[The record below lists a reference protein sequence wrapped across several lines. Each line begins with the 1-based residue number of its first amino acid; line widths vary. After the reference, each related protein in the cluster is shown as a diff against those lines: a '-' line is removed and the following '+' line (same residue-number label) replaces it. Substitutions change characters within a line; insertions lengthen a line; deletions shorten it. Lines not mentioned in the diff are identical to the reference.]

1 MKSNDCLGGGLLA
14 ACLLLASPAYS
25 QAQDTSRAWIEESNR
40 HAQVLLDVYAQHSP
54 EQAASIGVDGLDDR
68 ITVYTAGYDERFETD
83 LLAAAARLEAE
94 RGRAADPRVQQD
106 LDIMIQSAREF
117 AASMALSR
125 RLMLPTF
132 DVPEQLF
139 SSFSALLDPRIPKE
153 RYPAALKRL
162 AGYVGSAPGAVP
174 LTELA
179 KARTSER
186 FASPGLTG
194 PWKAEVEQSLENSPR
209 YVAGMRELFKTS
221 GLKGWERDF
230 GKLEKQIADYDAW
243 RRSELLPRARLDN
256 ILPPEIYADN
266 LHNFGVKDDPSAVMQ
281 RAQTAFIAIRD
292 EMDAVAREI
301 ARQRGWPSAD
311 YRDVIRKLKQ
321 ETIPNDQLVERYRAR
336 LASLEEI
343 VRREN
348 LIAMP
353 ERAAVIRLGTEAESA
368 RTPAPHVSPPRLIGN
383 TGEPAEFVLPLE
395 NPSAKPGTVMDD
407 FNYDAITWSLTAHEA
422 RPGHELQ
429 FAKMTENGV
438 STARAVFAFNSAN
451 VEGWALY
458 AEAVMKQFYPL
469 EGQLGAL
476 QFRLMRAARAFL
488 DPMLNLGLI
497 KPEQALEFL
506 QREVVLSGPM
516 AEQEV
521 DRYTFLAPG
530 QATSYFYGYERLQ
543 ALRTRVEI
551 ALGKGFDQRSFH
563 DFVIGQGLLPLNL
576 LEKAV
581 LEQYLPARLQA
592 ASAAA
597 AAAN

>member
-1 MKSNDCLGGGLLA
+1 MSSKHSLAGTLLA
-14 ACLLLASPAYS
+14 TCLLLAAPAGVV
-25 QAQDTSRAWIEESNR
+25 AQDTGRAWIEESNR
-40 HAQVLLDVYAQHSP
+40 HARTLLDVYAKHIP
-54 EQAASIGVDGLDDR
+54 EQAASIGVDGLDER
-68 ITVYTAGYDERFETD
+68 ITQYTPGYDERFEAD
-83 LLAAAARLEAE
+83 LLAATTRLEAE
-94 RGRAADPRVQQD
+94 RAKATDPRVQQD
-106 LDIMIQSAREF
+106 LEIMIQSAREV
-117 AASMALSR
+117 AGSSALSR
-125 RLMLPTF
+125 RLMLPNI
-132 DVPEQLF
+132 DLPQQLF

-162 AGYVGSAPGAVP
+162 AGYVGSAPGTIPA
-174 LTELA
+174 TELA
-179 KARTSER
+179 MARSNER
-186 FASPGLTG
+186 FATPGLTG
-194 PWKAEVEQSLENSPR
+194 PWKVEVEQSLENTPR
-209 YVAGMRELFKTS
+209 YVAGIRELFKKS
-221 GLKGWERDF
+221 GLTGWEPDF
-230 GKLEKQIADYDAW
+230 ARLEKQIAEFDAW
-243 RRSELLPRARLDN
+243 RRAELLPRARLDN
-256 ILPPEIYADN
+256 ILPTEIYADN
-266 LHNFGVKDDPSAVMQ
+266 LRNFGVKDDPRAVMQ
-281 RAQTAFIAIRD
+281 RAMTAFLGIRD
-292 EMDAVAREI
+292 EMDSVAREI

-311 YRDVIRKLKQ
+311 YRDVMRKLKQ
-321 ETIPNDQLVERYRAR
+321 ETIPNDQLVDRYRAR
-336 LASLEEI
+336 LATLEEI

-368 RTPAPHVSPPRLIGN
+368 RIPAPHVSPPRLIGN

-395 NPSAKPGTVMDD
+395 NPSAKPGSVMDD

-469 EGQLGAL
+469 DGQLGAL

-506 QREVVLSGPM
+506 KREVVLSEPM
-516 AEQEV
+516 AKQEV

-530 QATSYFYGYERLQ
+530 QATSYFYGYEKLQ

-563 DFVIGQGLLPLNL
+563 DFVIDQGLLPLNL

-581 LEQYLPARLQA
+581 MEQYVPARLKT

-597 AAAN
+597 VATN